1 MFSNSYNRLMRWLFI
16 CCTIP
21 LFSCHQR
28 IAGDLRE
35 SPGNMSK
42 PEIITIA
49 RGNYCGIDSTMNI
62 VIDSQN
68 EFKKLWGKVYSNSQ
82 PIPPLP
88 DVNFAEETVLA
99 VFMGKRSTG
108 GFTIEIDHI
117 KENDDCLKAIVK
129 TTTPEPGEM
138 VTMAISQPFHI
149 AKVRVS
155 GKKIV
160 FKRK

>member
-1 MFSNSYNRLMRWLFI
+1 MLSNSCNRFMAWLVLS
-16 CCTIP
+16 CTI
-21 LFSCHQR
+21 LLLSCHQR

-35 SPGNMSK
+35 SPGSISK

-62 VIDSQN
+62 GIDSQN

-88 DVNFAEETVLA
+88 DVNFEEETVLA

-108 GFTIEIDHI
+108 GFGIEIDNI
-117 KENDDCLKAIVK
+117 KEHEDCLKAIVK
-129 TTTPEPGEM
+129 NTTPEPGEM

-155 GKKIV
+155 GKKIA